1 MADDASD
8 IGEDAVDLYGVSIRA
23 DALLS
28 MRSYFL
34 NQYFPDNPL
43 NLSQSITALKF
54 QDQIA
59 EDIRANMEGGTN
71 LLQLTKGLS
80 EFTTGEGLPEY
91 MQEIERQARRIIG
104 GDTSEYAAF
113 QRLCRSTQA
122 DVLDMIQANAP
133 SKLGKAY
140 AKLIDAASN
149 LKETALDAAIDNAI
163 DKKALSNAFRIATT
177 EINKALNIG
186 EYTRAKND
194 PDCVAMEIELSSA
207 GNNCEDCEE
216 LAETDNGAGPGI
228 WPLDQVPQTPVHPR
242 CRCLLLPVYVLAEGV
257 DPDFTAEEDYDW
269 EFMEEM
275 QEEA

>member
-34 NQYFPDNPL
+34 NQYFPDSPL
-43 NLSQSITALKF
+43 NLSQRITALKF

-59 EDIRANMEGGTN
+59 DDIRANMEGGTN
-71 LLQLTKGLS
+71 LLQLTKDLT

-149 LKETALDAAIDNAI
+149 LK
-163 DKKALSNAFRIATT
+163 
-177 EINKALNIG
+177 
-186 EYTRAKND
+186 
-194 PDCVAMEIELSSA
+194 
-207 GNNCEDCEE
+207 
-216 LAETDNGAGPGI
+216 
-228 WPLDQVPQTPVHPR
+228 
-242 CRCLLLPVYVLAEGV
+242 
-257 DPDFTAEEDYDW
+257 
-269 EFMEEM
+269 
-275 QEEA
+275 